1 MTFPVTQHEH
11 STSDTISALLHFL
24 NLLDQ
29 NIDEITLA
37 TPPLTQISI
46 TSRLMNTL
54 SFNAIPNDPYSH
66 IGCNP
71 EIDRVRSLIE
81 TLENYGVKKKFL
93 FQLDDLYKMRNIPK
107 VTRCI
112 EEIEKLAMLEEHIVS
127 DCLPSNK
134 VYCNF

>member
-1 MTFPVTQHEH
+1 MDAAF
-11 STSDTISALLHFL
+11 FL

-112 EEIEKLAMLEEHIVS
+112 EEIEKLAT
-127 DCLPSNK
+127 
-134 VYCNF
+134 

>member
-1 MTFPVTQHEH
+1 MTFPVTQH

-134 VYCNF
+134 VYYS